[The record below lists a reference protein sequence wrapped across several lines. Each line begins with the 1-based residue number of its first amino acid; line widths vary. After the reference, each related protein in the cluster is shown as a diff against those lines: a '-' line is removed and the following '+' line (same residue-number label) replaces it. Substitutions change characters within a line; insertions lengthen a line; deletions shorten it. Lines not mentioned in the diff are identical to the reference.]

1 MSRSRRDLG
10 LSAEEATA
18 RWLSR
23 CGWRIIARRQRAK
36 GEGEVDILAL
46 DEDSVL
52 VAVEVRARRTP
63 RSGTAAASVDGR
75 KVARLR
81 RALAAQA
88 ATCGR
93 PHRGLRVDLVTAEPA
108 EASRRAWHLARTPNI
123 G

>member
-1 MSRSRRDLG
+1 MSGSRRDLG
-10 LSAEEATA
+10 LSAEEATV

-23 CGWRIIARRQRAK
+23 CGWRVIGRRQRAK
-36 GEGEVDILAL
+36 GGGEVDILAL
-46 DEDSVL
+46 DEESVL

-75 KVARLR
+75 KVAGLR
-81 RALAAQA
+81 RALAAHA
-88 ATCGR
+88 ATCGQ

-108 EASRRAWHLARTPNI
+108 TGSRNAWRLARTPNI